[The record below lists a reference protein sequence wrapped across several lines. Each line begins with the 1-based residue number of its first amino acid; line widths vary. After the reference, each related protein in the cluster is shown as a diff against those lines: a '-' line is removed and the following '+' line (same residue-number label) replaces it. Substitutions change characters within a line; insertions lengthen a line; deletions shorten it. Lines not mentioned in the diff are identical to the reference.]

1 MGINLKSFFHSRR
14 QAVHLPR
21 VNLNDYFFCI
31 HRMKYI
37 LLLFFAG
44 CLLIPVIACKKN
56 KNPQVLMGS
65 SPDTVVEIIITDTG
79 KTFQTMEGFGGF
91 GAQDVYWGAGPF
103 TSPRFV
109 DDLINDLGLTILRD
123 NLPLDFEITNDN
135 NDPFVTD
142 LSKYHVN
149 GQTTGYGQPLITHI
163 QYLKDMKAA
172 GLKKLITSIWS
183 PMPWMKNNNSLNNG
197 TSQNAAPSYNSNPTT
212 ADNQLRTDMYDEFAE
227 MCVAYV
233 QIIKQQA
240 DMDVYALSI
249 QNEPRFSQSYESCVY
264 NGEALRDLL
273 KVVGSRFKKEGITT
287 KLFLPEDVGYLEGV
301 QEMIKPSL
309 DDEVAR
315 QYVDIVAVHGYALDG
330 VTAASPDAQTW
341 QTMYSWGAAFGKP
354 LWMTET
360 SGFSDDFTGAMA
372 LAKAMLTAIKFGN
385 VSAWLFWEL
394 SQSTTDEF
402 SLMNTAGAKSKRYYA
417 SKNFYKYI
425 RPGAI
430 RFSAEAP
437 DGSKIYPVAFR
448 NATDGSTV
456 LVLINDNPDQTKP
469 VKLSSAGLP
478 SSFEMYATSQ
488 RDNCAD
494 KGMVNTAETLMLPA
508 NSIVTLVGK

>member
-1 MGINLKSFFHSRR
+1 M
-14 QAVHLPR
+14 
-21 VNLNDYFFCI
+21 
-31 HRMKYI
+31 
-37 LLLFFAG
+37 LFFAG
-44 CLLIPVIACKKN
+44 CLLIPVMACKKS
-56 KNPQVLMGS
+56 KKIPVPTGS
-65 SPDTVVEIIITDTG
+65 GPDTAVEIIVTDTG

-109 DDLINDLGLTILRD
+109 DDLVNDLGLTILRD

-135 NDPFVTD
+135 NDPNITD

-149 GQTTGYGQPLITHI
+149 GQTAGYGQPLSTHI

-172 GLKKLITSIWS
+172 GLRKLITSIWS
-183 PMPWMKNNNSLNNG
+183 PMPWMKNNNSLTNG
-197 TSQNAAPSYNSNPTT
+197 TSQNAAPSYNSNPTA

-233 QIIKQQA
+233 KIIKQQA

-273 KVVGSRFKKEGITT
+273 KVVGSRFKKEGLTT

-341 QTMYSWGAAFGKP
+341 QTMYSWGAVYGKP

-360 SGFSDDFTGAMA
+360 SGFSDDFNGAVA

-385 VSAWLFWEL
+385 VSAWLFWQL

-402 SLMNTAGAKSKRYYA
+402 S
-417 SKNFYKYI
+417 
-425 RPGAI
+425 
-430 RFSAEAP
+430 
-437 DGSKIYPVAFR
+437 
-448 NATDGSTV
+448 
-456 LVLINDNPDQTKP
+456 
-469 VKLSSAGLP
+469 
-478 SSFEMYATSQ
+478 
-488 RDNCAD
+488 
-494 KGMVNTAETLMLPA
+494 
-508 NSIVTLVGK
+508 